1 MQQPLEDEYLKR
13 KTTNPPKDPAKG
25 SHENSEPP
33 DNPARVTDG
42 QNKKSLE
49 AFITNNFEA
58 FLRGS
63 WRILNY
69 QVNLFIS
76 SQLEHLQ
83 FRYYKTI
90 VKQIF
95 CLNRLL
101 IVIKM

>member
-13 KTTNPPKDPAKG
+13 KNTNPPKDPAKG

-33 DNPARVTDG
+33 DNPARVTNG

-63 WRILNY
+63 WRTSN
-69 QVNLFIS
+69 FIFIIIS
-76 SQLEHLQ
+76 FYL
-83 FRYYKTI
+83 YY
-90 VKQIF
+90 
-95 CLNRLL
+95 
-101 IVIKM
+101 

>member
-25 SHENSEPP
+25 SHENREPP

-58 FLRGS
+58 FFVLSVCNSRRVVGWFAVFMASLGRILRG
-63 WRILNY
+63 ICGFPLE
-69 QVNLFIS
+69 VFI
-76 SQLEHLQ
+76 
-83 FRYYKTI
+83 F
-90 VKQIF
+90 
-95 CLNRLL
+95 
-101 IVIKM
+101 

>member
-33 DNPARVTDG
+33 DNPARVTNG

-58 FLRGS
+58 F
-63 WRILNY
+63 
-69 QVNLFIS
+69 S
-76 SQLEHLQ
+76 SESSLADSNRRTMALQ
-83 FRYYKTI
+83 TAD
-90 VKQIF
+90 
-95 CLNRLL
+95 
-101 IVIKM
+101 

>member
-33 DNPARVTDG
+33 DNPARVTNG

-63 WRILNY
+63 WR
-69 QVNLFIS
+69 
-76 SQLEHLQ
+76 
-83 FRYYKTI
+83 KTCVTDNQHI
-90 VKQIF
+90 EFYTNGI
-95 CLNRLL
+95 
-101 IVIKM
+101 

>member
-25 SHENSEPP
+25 SRENSEPS
-33 DNPARVTDG
+33 DNPTRVPDG

-63 WRILNY
+63 WRTSN
-69 QVNLFIS
+69 FIFIIIS
-76 SQLEHLQ
+76 FYL
-83 FRYYKTI
+83 Y
-90 VKQIF
+90 
-95 CLNRLL
+95 
-101 IVIKM
+101 